1 MNESKL
7 VQLQAKWATKE
18 NFAPYGQV
26 ISAAENEKP
35 YDEEDAQLVLDR
47 GIPRFY
53 IMRLRKTGSRFHH
66 IARHVQCTQC
76 LGAIAATDW
85 LMGVAPPS
93 PDAKPTVKDI
103 VAFRIP
109 GNCFIK
115 LHLGSWHAGPLFDN
129 PDSIDFY
136 NLELSD
142 TNINDFDTC
151 NLLSTYNLT
160 FEII

>member
-1 MNESKL
+1 MSESKL
-7 VQLQAKWATKE
+7 VQLQAEWATKE

-26 ISAAENEKP
+26 ISAAEDEKP

-53 IMRLRKTGSRFHH
+53 IMRLRKTGLRFHH

-85 LMGVAPPS
+85 FMGVAPPS
-93 PDAKPTVKDI
+93 SDAKPTVKDI

-115 LHLGSWHAGPLFDN
+115 LNLGIWHAGPLFDAAE
-129 PDSIDFY
+129 SMDFY

-142 TNINDFDTC
+142 TNINDYDSC
-151 NLLSTYNLT
+151 NLLSTYDLT

>member
-1 MNESKL
+1 MSESVI
-7 VQLQAKWATKE
+7 VQLQAEWVTKE

-35 YDEEDAQLVLDR
+35 FDEEDAQLVLDR

-53 IMRLRKTGSRFHH
+53 IMRLRPRALRFHH
-66 IARHVQCTQC
+66 ITRHVQCTQC
-76 LGAIAATDW
+76 LGSVAVIDW
-85 LMGVAPPS
+85 LMGVAPPCQA
-93 PDAKPTVKDI
+93 AKPGLEDI

-115 LHLGSWHAGPLFDN
+115 LHLGTWHAGSLFTAE
-129 PDSIDFY
+129 SIDFY

-142 TNINDFDTC
+142 TNINDHDTC
-151 NLLSTYNLT
+151 DLLSTYERE